1 METKMKAL
9 ELIEEQM
16 AFAVRNYFNST
27 LATDVLTDLAKLQ
40 AASAEHIASAE
51 SIAPEDVI
59 SFAKVTERLAGLQGF
74 ISELS
79 ALYSC
84 YDSAEVILDEDGA
97 EEAPETAEDAA
108 AEVVELK
115 KVIAAQN
122 GQIDRLTALLEKTT
136 GTSKTE

>member
-1 METKMKAL
+1 
-9 ELIEEQM
+9 M

-27 LATDVLTDLAKLQ
+27 IASEVINDLAKLQ
-40 AASAEHIASAE
+40 EAAAESIASAE

-59 SFAKVTERLAGLQGF
+59 SYAKATQRLAGLQGF

-79 ALYSC
+79 GLYSC

-115 KVIAAQN
+115 KIIAAQN

>member
-1 METKMKAL
+1 MKAL

-97 EEAPETAEDAA
+97 EEAPEPSAEAA
-108 AEVVELK
+108 AEVAGLK
-115 KVIAAQN
+115 QIIAQQN
-122 GQIDRLTALLEKTT
+122 AQIDRLTALLEKTT

>member
-1 METKMKAL
+1 MT
-9 ELIEEQM
+9 
-16 AFAVRNYFNST
+16 FAVRNYFNST
-27 LATDVLTDLAKLQ
+27 IASEVINDLAKLQ
-40 AASAEHIASAE
+40 EAAAESIASAE

-59 SFAKVTERLAGLQGF
+59 SYAKATQRLAGLQGF

-79 ALYSC
+79 GLYSC

-115 KVIAAQN
+115 KIIAAQN